1 MTMMRRPINNAGNTS
16 AFFKPDLPNG
26 GAIVNWN
33 NLKIPMSELET
44 KSIIVITT
52 LVVIVNAIMA
62 RTHPMVIDYKSTA
75 LLWNVVKTLPL
86 L

>member
-1 MTMMRRPINNAGNTS
+1 M
-16 AFFKPDLPNG
+16 
-26 GAIVNWN
+26 
-33 NLKIPMSELET
+33 PMLELET
-44 KSIIVITT
+44 KIIIVITT
-52 LVVIVNAIMA
+52 LVVIVNGIMA

>member
-1 MTMMRRPINNAGNTS
+1 
-16 AFFKPDLPNG
+16 
-26 GAIVNWN
+26 
-33 NLKIPMSELET
+33 MSELEI
-44 KSIIVITT
+44 KSTIVITT
-52 LVVIVNAIMA
+52 LVVILNAIMA